1 MTLAASDWAA
11 IVGYLLITLI
21 LGLYF
26 RGRSGK
32 STEDYFVSGRNVS
45 WWLAGTSMVATTFAA
60 DTPLVVTGLVYANGV
75 AGNWLWWS
83 FLPSGMMTV
92 FLFARLWRRSG
103 LITDVQFA
111 EMRYSGKPAAFL
123 RGFRAVYLGLLMNCL
138 ILGWVTK
145 AMVNIISTSMGISD
159 FKALL
164 ICVFFLM
171 PFTGIYVSLG
181 GLWGVLWTDL
191 FQFVLKMAIV
201 ISVAW
206 YGVRAVGGMPQ
217 LLAKLA
223 ERRAALGSGASDI
236 TALLPDF
243 SRGLT
248 GEALWTL
255 PVITFAVHLA
265 VQWWAFWYP
274 GAEPG
279 GGGYIA
285 QRIFS
290 AKDERNGLLSV
301 LWFNL
306 AHYALRPWPWILTAL
321 VAVILYPNLAQPE
334 RGFMLVAIHQTP
346 HALLGILLAGFMA
359 AFMSTVATQL
369 NWGSSYLIEDFYRRF
384 LKKEGSELHFVNAS
398 RLATAFLVLAAA
410 AVAWQLT
417 SVSAGWKIVLE
428 LGAGTGGVY
437 LLRWYWWR
445 VNAWSE
451 ISAMLAAMIT
461 TLMLHS
467 SALWNALIGRPQP
480 FSGSDPVIFAKTTLC
495 TTGITT
501 LVWVAVTLFTA
512 AEPND
517 TLVRFYTKVRPQ
529 ITGWQPVAKLA
540 GEVPVTHDLGRNL
553 LSWILG
559 CVLIYS
565 ALFSIGKLCFGFYLE
580 GLLLAVLAIASA
592 LVISRLMP
600 KPAEWPC
607 SSRWVPRLDPR
618 RVRFLHRSFSLR
630 YACSPVRR
638 NQERNRSHH
647 NRDARHAACRGAAI
661 RPACGPLRA
670 AHSADG
676 QRNLFFHH
684 RGFVR
689 FFSQLH
695 GLYFPARAVWNR
707 NGRRMGCWRVAGD
720 GSCAGALARNPQ
732 WNPAEWLFDRI
743 SAGGDGRTVSLTRVG
758 VASPVLDRRA
768 ARATR
773 ALHPD
778 ESAGIRGVEAAP
790 RCEHRAS
797 FAYRGGR
804 VEALRLS
811 RCAHDLHDV
820 PISRNAGSLSGLSER
835 SAQDFQRNGSQYR
848 DDL

>member
-1 MTLAASDWAA
+1 MHLTLADWAA
-11 IVGYLLITLI
+11 IVGYLLITLV

-26 RGRSGK
+26 RRRSGQ

-60 DTPLVVTGLVYANGV
+60 DTPLAVTGLVYVNGV

-145 AMVNIISTSMGISD
+145 AMVNIISTAMGVSD
-159 FKALL
+159 AKALA

-206 YGVRAVGGMPQ
+206 YGVHAVGGMPQ
-217 LLAKLA
+217 LLAALA
-223 ERRAALGSGASDI
+223 ARRAAAGAGASDI

-243 SRGLT
+243 SRGFSS
-248 GEALWTL
+248 EALWTL
-255 PVITFAVHLA
+255 PVITFVVHLA

-321 VAVILYPNLAQPE
+321 VAVVLYPGLAQPE
-334 RGFMLVAIHQTP
+334 RGYMLVATRQTP

-369 NWGSSYLIEDFYRRF
+369 NWGSSYLVEDFYRRF
-384 LKKEGSELHFVNAS
+384 LKKNGSEAHYVNVS
-398 RLATAFLVLAAA
+398 RLATVFLVIAAA
-410 AVAWQLT
+410 LVALQLG
-417 SVSAGWKIVLE
+417 SVGAGWKIVLE

-451 ISAMLAAMIT
+451 ISAMTAALAT
-461 TLMLHS
+461 TLALHS
-467 SALWNALIGRPQP
+467 TWLWTALAGRAQP

-495 TTGITT
+495 TTGVTT
-501 LVWVAVTLFTA
+501 LVWIGVTLLTP
-512 AEPND
+512 AEPGD
-517 TLVRFYTKVRPQ
+517 TLVKFYRKVRPQ

-540 GEVPVTHDLGRNL
+540 GDEPATRDLGRNL
-553 LSWILG
+553 LSWLLG
-559 CVLIYS
+559 CILIYS
-565 ALFSIGKLCFGFYLE
+565 ALFCIGEFCFGRYRAGF
-580 GLLLAVLAIASA
+580 VLAIVTAMCA
-592 LVISRLMP
+592 LAISRLMP
-600 KPAEWPC
+600 RPVEWQ
-607 SSRWVPRLDPR
+607 SR
-618 RVRFLHRSFSLR
+618 
-630 YACSPVRR
+630 
-638 NQERNRSHH
+638 
-647 NRDARHAACRGAAI
+647 
-661 RPACGPLRA
+661 
-670 AHSADG
+670 
-676 QRNLFFHH
+676 
-684 RGFVR
+684 
-689 FFSQLH
+689 
-695 GLYFPARAVWNR
+695 
-707 NGRRMGCWRVAGD
+707 
-720 GSCAGALARNPQ
+720 
-732 WNPAEWLFDRI
+732 
-743 SAGGDGRTVSLTRVG
+743 
-758 VASPVLDRRA
+758 
-768 ARATR
+768 
-773 ALHPD
+773 
-778 ESAGIRGVEAAP
+778 
-790 RCEHRAS
+790 
-797 FAYRGGR
+797 
-804 VEALRLS
+804 
-811 RCAHDLHDV
+811 
-820 PISRNAGSLSGLSER
+820 
-835 SAQDFQRNGSQYR
+835 
-848 DDL
+848 

>member
-1 MTLAASDWAA
+1 MHLTAADWAA
-11 IVGYLLITLI
+11 IVGYLLVTLAM
-21 LGLYF
+21 GLYF

-32 STEDYFVSGRNVS
+32 STKDYFVSGRNVS

-60 DTPLVVTGLVYANGV
+60 DTPLAVSGLVYTQGV

-145 AMVNIISTSMGISD
+145 AMVNIISTALGVSD
-159 FKALL
+159 AKALA

-201 ISVAW
+201 IGVAW
-206 YGVRAVGGMPQ
+206 YGVHAAGGMQ
-217 LLAKLA
+217 QMLATLA
-223 ERRAALGSGASDI
+223 AKRAAIGPGASDI

-243 SRGLT
+243 SRGIT

-255 PVITFAVHLA
+255 PVITFVVHLA

-321 VAVILYPNLAQPE
+321 AAVVLYPGLAQPE
-334 RGFMLVAIHQTP
+334 KGYMLVATRQTP

-369 NWGSSYLIEDFYRRF
+369 NWGSSYLVEDFYRRF
-384 LKKEGSELHFVNAS
+384 MNKQGSEAHYVRAS
-398 RLATAFLVLAAA
+398 QLATVFLVLAAA
-410 AVAWQLT
+410 LVAWNLQ
-417 SVSAGWKIVLE
+417 SVSEGWKIVLE

-451 ISAMLAAMIT
+451 IAAMIAAMIA
-461 TLMLHS
+461 TLTLHFPS
-467 SALWNALIGRPQP
+467 LWVALIGRPQP
-480 FSGSDPVIFAKTTLC
+480 FSGSDPVVFAKTTLC
-495 TTGITT
+495 TTGFTT
-501 LVWVAVTLFTA
+501 LVWLMATFIA
-512 AEPND
+512 SAEPMEI
-517 TLVRFYTKVRPQ
+517 LIPFYRKVRPQ
-529 ITGWQPVAKLA
+529 ITGWKPVAQLA
-540 GEVPVTHDLGRNL
+540 GDEPVTRDLGRNL
-553 LSWILG
+553 LSWMVG
-559 CVLIYS
+559 CVLVYS
-565 ALFSIGKLCFGFYLE
+565 TLFAIGELCFGRYQAGGIL
-580 GLLLAVLAIASA
+580 GAIA
-592 LVISRLMP
+592 V
-600 KPAEWPC
+600 
-607 SSRWVPRLDPR
+607 
-618 RVRFLHRSFSLR
+618 
-630 YACSPVRR
+630 
-638 NQERNRSHH
+638 
-647 NRDARHAACRGAAI
+647 
-661 RPACGPLRA
+661 ACGITI
-670 AHSADG
+670 
-676 QRNLFFHH
+676 
-684 RGFVR
+684 
-689 FFSQLH
+689 
-695 GLYFPARAVWNR
+695 
-707 NGRRMGCWRVAGD
+707 WR
-720 GSCAGALARNPQ
+720 L
-732 WNPAEWLFDRI
+732 
-743 SAGGDGRTVSLTRVG
+743 VSN
-758 VASPVLDRRA
+758 
-768 ARATR
+768 ATTWQ
-773 ALHPD
+773 
-778 ESAGIRGVEAAP
+778 ET
-790 RCEHRAS
+790 
-797 FAYRGGR
+797 
-804 VEALRLS
+804 
-811 RCAHDLHDV
+811 
-820 PISRNAGSLSGLSER
+820 
-835 SAQDFQRNGSQYR
+835 
-848 DDL
+848 